1 MTSAPDG
8 ETVVTGDV
16 VEAMTLLDINRSR
29 SVID

>member
-8 ETVVTGDV
+8 ETVVKGDV
-16 VEAMTLLDINRSR
+16 MGAMTLLDINRSL